1 MGLGNSRQK
10 LDFLPEQHT
19 DFIFAILGE
28 ELGFVGTFLV
38 IVLFFFIAW
47 RGYHVA
53 LCCPDAFG
61 SFLAVG
67 LTSGIV
73 FQAFINM
80 GVVTGLLP

>member
-28 ELGFVGTFLV
+28 ELGFVGAIFV
-38 IVLFFFIAW
+38 ILLFFLLAW
-47 RGYHVA
+47 RGYKVA
-53 LCCPDAFG
+53 LTCPDAFG
-61 SFLAVG
+61 SLLAVG
-67 LTSGIV
+67 ITTMVV

-80 GVVTGLLP
+80 